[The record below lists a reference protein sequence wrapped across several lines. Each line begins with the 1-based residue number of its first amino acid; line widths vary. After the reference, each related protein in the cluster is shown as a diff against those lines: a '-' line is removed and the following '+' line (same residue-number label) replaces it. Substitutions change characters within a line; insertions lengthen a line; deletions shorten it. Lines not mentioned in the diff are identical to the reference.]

1 LGHIWR
7 LNHLHCSVICFGY
20 VQFGRQEEDTALA
33 VAEQKHDQFRRE
45 RKSLLKEINGDDAS

>member
-7 LNHLHCSVICFGY
+7 LNHLHCSVICFEY
-20 VQFGRQEEDTALA
+20 VHFGQEEDTALA

-45 RKSLLKEINGDDAS
+45 RKGLLREINGDDAS